1 MKQTEP
7 GHERQGNDNILL
19 KYLKNHLHILVFYYI
34 PASIYLLQVNNKN
47 TRTRCEVC
55 SKLTITTPERRHLRH
70 YFHFPY
76 APPYRHSSSPPLSHT
91 IVNILTH
98 LLLALNK

>member
-1 MKQTEP
+1 MFK
-7 GHERQGNDNILL
+7 
-19 KYLKNHLHILVFYYI
+19 
-34 PASIYLLQVNNKN
+34 VN
-47 TRTRCEVC
+47 
-55 SKLTITTPERRHLRH
+55 LRH

-98 LLLALNK
+98 LLLAFNK